1 MDFFFFPYINNPRH
15 TYTHIQSSANYP
27 PTLSNTSSYFLP
39 PQLRR
44 KLCTNPIE
52 NVFNFLRDTAF
63 VYIPP
68 RSTFTPCF
76 YEVRISV
83 RPSRSRDVLS
93 CPSSTGKNRL
103 ARSRGFHAR
112 TMDTTRP
119 PSKPSTLLARHVVR
133 KRNFLGAFAKL
144 RETDATRIHHTE
156 CGYIRLR
163 KPRNKTRHVSRFLSF
178 VHYGRSSVSR
188 IQSPNRKS
196 SASVGNRGSSKS
208 TLSLELLSLI
218 YISHIFLRILSPTI
232 NNFSRQTYQI
242 AYLCAYLYR

>member
-1 MDFFFFPYINNPRH
+1 MTRA
-15 TYTHIQSSANYP
+15 HIHKSSANYP
-27 PTLSNTSSYFLP
+27 PILSDTSSCSLATW
-39 PQLRR
+39 PQTLHKPYR
-44 KLCTNPIE
+44 KCFQFSSGHRICLYPSS
-52 NVFNFLRDTAF
+52 
-63 VYIPP
+63 P
-68 RSTFTPCF
+68 TFMPGF

-83 RPSRSRDVLS
+83 RLS
-93 CPSSTGKNRL
+93 FCSPSSLSALPSQGKTGGL
-103 ARSRGFHAR
+103 ARSRGFRAR

-144 RETDATRIHHTE
+144 RETDATRIQHTE

-218 YISHIFLRILSPTI
+218 YIYLT
-232 NNFSRQTYQI
+232 FSFVSSKANDQ
-242 AYLCAYLYR
+242 

>member
-1 MDFFFFPYINNPRH
+1 MQTIHQHF
-15 TYTHIQSSANYP
+15 
-27 PTLSNTSSYFLP
+27 PTLPLISSLLNFAANFAQTLSKMFSIFFGTPHLFIFLLARLLRPAFTRSESRSVPLVHGMCYPALP
-39 PQLRR
+39 PQG
-44 KLCTNPIE
+44 K
-52 NVFNFLRDTAF
+52 
-63 VYIPP
+63 
-68 RSTFTPCF
+68 
-76 YEVRISV
+76 
-83 RPSRSRDVLS
+83 
-93 CPSSTGKNRL
+93 TGGL

>member
-1 MDFFFFPYINNPRH
+1 MFSIFLGTPHLFISLLADFYAR
-15 TYTHIQSSANYP
+15 
-27 PTLSNTSSYFLP
+27 L
-39 PQLRR
+39 LRGPNLGPSLV
-44 KLCTNPIE
+44 LC
-52 NVFNFLRDTAF
+52 
-63 VYIPP
+63 
-68 RSTFTPCF
+68 S
-76 YEVRISV
+76 
-83 RPSRSRDVLS
+83 
-93 CPSSTGKNRL
+93 PSSLSALPSQGKTGGL
-103 ARSRGFHAR
+103 ARSRGFRAR

-144 RETDATRIHHTE
+144 RETDATRIQHTE

-218 YISHIFLRILSPTI
+218 YIYISHFPSYPRKRTI
-232 NNFSRQTYQI
+232 NNFSRQIKLSSYTSLRLIFYI
-242 AYLCAYLYR
+242 TRFLYIYKIK

>member
-1 MDFFFFPYINNPRH
+1 MFSIFLGTPHLFISLLADFYAR
-15 TYTHIQSSANYP
+15 
-27 PTLSNTSSYFLP
+27 L
-39 PQLRR
+39 LRGPN
-44 KLCTNPIE
+44 LGPSL
-52 NVFNFLRDTAF
+52 V
-63 VYIPP
+63 
-68 RSTFTPCF
+68 PC
-76 YEVRISV
+76 S
-83 RPSRSRDVLS
+83 
-93 CPSSTGKNRL
+93 PSSLSALPSQGKTGGL
-103 ARSRGFHAR
+103 ARSRGFRAR

-144 RETDATRIHHTE
+144 RETDATRIQHTE

-218 YISHIFLRILSPTI
+218 YIYISHIFLRILESERSI
-232 NNFSRQTYQI
+232 IFQGKSNCLR
-242 AYLCAYLYR
+242 AHLYDSFFILQDFYIYTK

>member
-1 MDFFFFPYINNPRH
+1 MFSIFLGTPHLFISLLADFYAR
-15 TYTHIQSSANYP
+15 
-27 PTLSNTSSYFLP
+27 L
-39 PQLRR
+39 LRGPN
-44 KLCTNPIE
+44 LGPSL
-52 NVFNFLRDTAF
+52 V
-63 VYIPP
+63 
-68 RSTFTPCF
+68 PC
-76 YEVRISV
+76 S
-83 RPSRSRDVLS
+83 
-93 CPSSTGKNRL
+93 PSSLSALPSQGKTGGL
-103 ARSRGFHAR
+103 ARSRGFRAR

-144 RETDATRIHHTE
+144 RETDATRIQHTE

-218 YISHIFLRILSPTI
+218 YIYISHIFLRILESERSIIFQGKSNCLRAHLYDSFFILQDFYIYIRNKI
-232 NNFSRQTYQI
+232 NNCSMRWLDIYNQKSSKYIYTK
-242 AYLCAYLYR
+242 